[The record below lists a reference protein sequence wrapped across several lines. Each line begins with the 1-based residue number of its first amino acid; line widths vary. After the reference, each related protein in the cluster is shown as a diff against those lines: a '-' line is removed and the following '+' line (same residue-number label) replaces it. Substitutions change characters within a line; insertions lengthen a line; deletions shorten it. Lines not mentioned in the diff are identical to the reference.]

1 MQTLSRQI
9 RRGNAVIAFN
19 NVTKSNE
26 VVQKKGTPKTKWNHA
41 VKNRLKFTEDEYCE
55 NCLAIN
61 PKNKKQVESNKE
73 KKRKYEKTL
82 K

>member
-26 VVQKKGTPKTKWNHA
+26 VVQKKELRKQSGITP
-41 VKNRLKFTEDEYCE
+41 
-55 NCLAIN
+55 
-61 PKNKKQVESNKE
+61 
-73 KKRKYEKTL
+73 
-82 K
+82 